1 METIYGYLERISYCN
16 EESNFVVAKLK
27 EKGKRELSSVVGNMV
42 GVNPGE
48 SLQLTGRW
56 LHNPKFG
63 LQFQVDSYE
72 TIVPATVR
80 GMEKYLGSGLIKGI
94 GPVMAKRIV
103 QRFGVEALDIIE
115 KQPDRLQEVNGIGP
129 KRVEMI
135 TQAWEEQREVKEIM
149 IFLQG
154 HGVAASY
161 AAKIYQRYEKEA
173 IQ

>member
-16 EESNFVVAKLK
+16 ETNFVVAKLK
-27 EKGKRELSSVVGNMV
+27 EKGKRELSSIVGKMV

-63 LQFQVDSYE
+63 LQFQVESYE

-115 KQPDRLQEVNGIGP
+115 NQPDRPAGSQRN
-129 KRVEMI
+129 R
-135 TQAWEEQREVKEIM
+135 TQAGGDDYQAWKSREK
-149 IFLQG
+149 
-154 HGVAASY
+154 
-161 AAKIYQRYEKEA
+161 
-173 IQ
+173 